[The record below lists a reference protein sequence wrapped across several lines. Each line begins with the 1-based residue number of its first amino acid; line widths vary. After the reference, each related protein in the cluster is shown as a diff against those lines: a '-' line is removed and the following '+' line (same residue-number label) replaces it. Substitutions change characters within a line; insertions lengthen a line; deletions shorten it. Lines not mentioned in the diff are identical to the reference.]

1 VHAPHRRRWRHLRRA
16 LGYGGLVALILLAA
30 LVGLTAQLL
39 PAVERHPEDVA
50 AWLSE
55 RVGQPVRFSAID
67 ARWTRRGP
75 RLSLRD
81 LEVGEGD
88 ATLAV
93 GEAELQLSVY
103 SGLLPGMP
111 LTELSVDGLAL
122 TLHQDAEG
130 RWRVEGLPR
139 PRADGVDPL
148 DVLEGFGEL
157 RVQGARLA
165 IEAERWNLRHVLPRA
180 DLRLR
185 VDGPPWPARWSRA
198 VCLRWK

>member
-1 VHAPHRRRWRHLRRA
+1 MHAPHRRRWRHLRRA

-30 LVGLTAQLL
+30 LVGLTNQLL

-148 DVLEGFGEL
+148 EKH
-157 RVQGARLA
+157 RVAALANSRCGAVEKWWAEETPGSATIRLYLTFA
-165 IEAERWNLRHVLPRA
+165 T
-180 DLRLR
+180 
-185 VDGPPWPARWSRA
+185 VD
-198 VCLRWK
+198 